1 MLKKIRQLIKMLE
14 KEGFINR
21 GGKGSDRNFLHEK
34 WISLT
39 IFGKLGGDA
48 KSYQEKLVDQK
59 IKESK

>member
-1 MLKKIRQLIKMLE
+1 MLE